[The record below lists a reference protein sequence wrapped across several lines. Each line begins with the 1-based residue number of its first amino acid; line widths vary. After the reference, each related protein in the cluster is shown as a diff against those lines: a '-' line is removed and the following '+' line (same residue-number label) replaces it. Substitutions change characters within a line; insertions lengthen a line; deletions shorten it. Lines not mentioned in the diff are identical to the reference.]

1 MGVREVVKDVGDFLL
16 ETVGEA
22 VAEVVLGV
30 LACAVLAALV
40 SAVVL
45 SWSLSPVSTIA
56 GAGLLSLLLAHGG
69 RNSFRKPG
77 RSRARRGAA
86 AAGTAGFAVATGVAA
101 FLVFHGTGCDC
112 F

>member
-1 MGVREVVKDVGDFLL
+1 MKVREVVRGVGAFLR

-40 SAVVL
+40 PAVVR

-69 RNSFRKPG
+69 WNTFREPG
-77 RSRARRGAA
+77 RSRARRGVA
-86 AAGTAGFAVATGVAA
+86 AAGTVGFAVAAGLAG
-101 FLVFHGTGCDC
+101 FLVFYGTGCDC